1 MNPLVTDANA
11 DSKSEKIDAKRP
23 LQSIFSRSG
32 IWWYRLTTLHS
43 WISDEAITLVLEKS
57 NDTAWKFWC

>member
-32 IWWYRLTTLHS
+32 IWWYRLTTLHL
-43 WISDEAITLVLEKS
+43 WFSDDAITLVLE
-57 NDTAWKFWC
+57 